1 MTIPSVRRP
10 SAALAVLTALLVA
23 LLLSG
28 CGTTEKEAA
37 RSNNANALY
46 AEARDDIASG
56 AFDRAIKNLQRVEA
70 LATGTL
76 LGQQATLELAY
87 AYWRTGERAQALA
100 TLDRFIRLHPSSP
113 ALDYALYLRGL
124 ANFNDNL
131 GVLSSLSRQDITE
144 RDQRASREAYQS
156 FAQLVQRFPNSR
168 YAEDA
173 RVRMDFIV
181 NSLAAYEVH
190 VARYYF
196 RRGAFLAAANRAQ
209 QAVAEYQNSPA
220 AEEALFLMAQSYD
233 RLQLPEL
240 RDAAARVLRA
250 SFPESPY
257 LRPGAALPQRGW
269 WQLW

>member
-1 MTIPSVRRP
+1 L
-10 SAALAVLTALLVA
+10 AAVL
-23 LLLSG
+23 LSA
-28 CGTTEKEAA
+28 CGTTTKEAA
-37 RSNNANALY
+37 RSNNAEALY
-46 AEARDDIASG
+46 AEARDDMASG
-56 AFDRAIKNLQRVEA
+56 SFDRAIVNLQRVEA

-87 AYWRTGERAQALA
+87 SYWRTGERAQALA

-113 ALDYALYLRGL
+113 AFDYALYLRGL

-131 GVLSSLSRQDITE
+131 GILSSLSRQDITE

-156 FAQLVQRFPNSR
+156 FAQLVQQFPNSR

-196 RRGAFLAAANRAQ
+196 QRGAFLASANRAQ

-220 AEEALFLMAQSYD
+220 AEEALFLMARSYD

-240 RDAAARVLRA
+240 RDAAERVLRA

-257 LRPGAALPQRGW
+257 LLPGAAPRQRSW

>member
-1 MTIPSVRRP
+1 MWRP
-10 SAALAVLTALLVA
+10 SALLAVLTAVLVSV
-23 LLLSG
+23 LLSA
-28 CGTTEKEAA
+28 CGTTAKEAA
-37 RSNNANALY
+37 RANNAESLY
-46 AEARDDIASG
+46 AEARDDMASG
-56 AFDRAIKNLQRVEA
+56 AFDRAITNLQRVEA

-113 ALDYALYLRGL
+113 AFDYALYLRGL

-131 GVLSSLSRQDITE
+131 GILSELSRQDITE
-144 RDQRASREAYQS
+144 RDQQASREAYQS
-156 FAQLVQRFPNSR
+156 FAQLVQQFPNSR

-173 RVRMDFIV
+173 RVRMDFII
-181 NSLAAYEVH
+181 NALAAYEVH

-240 RDAAARVLRA
+240 RDGAERVLRA

-257 LRPGAALPQRGW
+257 LRPGATPRQRSW
-269 WQLW
+269 WQFW